1 MIPSEV
7 FDQRDLMALVLA
19 LIALGL
25 PTAVTLV
32 RRVERTGR
40 MIFQE
45 EDVKDAMAPRE

>member
-1 MIPSEV
+1 MIPSEI

-40 MIFQE
+40 MIFEQKE
-45 EDVKDAMAPRE
+45 EGK